1 MEQIKELHK
10 KIFGDSVSL
19 FTTAATLC
27 VVFIAL
33 FFLVKTIKVGKEIK
47 FVGGG
52 VSATNTIMVSGEGE
66 AFAVPDVSI
75 VRVTLHE
82 EGKTFA
88 ATQKKV
94 TEKESKILAFL
105 KEKGI
110 EKKDIKTDNYSI
122 NPKYEWQSTP
132 RPAAVCEEGKP
143 CVQSLIA
150 CPVGGS
156 CGEGKNV
163 QVGFDAYETLAIKIR
178 NTDTVGEIIDGVGK
192 LAPSEVST
200 PEYAVDNDDAVVE
213 EARSKA
219 IAQAKAKAQKLA
231 DELGVKLIRVVSY
244 SDNGGAMP
252 YMNYAG
258 NTMMAK
264 DVSMTEGTAAPMPE
278 LPKGQNKYTAN
289 ISITYEIR

>member
-1 MEQIKELHK
+1 MDKMRELHK

-19 FTTAATLC
+19 FATTLTLC
-27 VVFIAL
+27 VFVVAV

-52 VSATNTIMVSGEGE
+52 VSATNTIVVSGEGE

-105 KEKGI
+105 KEKGV

-122 NPKYEWQSTP
+122 NPKYEWQATP
-132 RPAAVCEEGKP
+132 TVMPSCREGEPCAMPA
-143 CVQSLIA
+143 I
-150 CPVGGS
+150 S
-156 CGEGKNV
+156 CIGQGCTPGKNV
-163 QVGFDAYETLAIKIR
+163 QVGFDAYETLAVKIR
-178 NTDTVGEIIDGVGK
+178 NTDSVGEIIDGIGK

-231 DELGVKLIRVVSY
+231 DELGVKLVRVVSY

-258 NTMMAK
+258 NAMMTKEMSA
-264 DVSMTEGTAAPMPE
+264 DAVASPLPE

>member
-1 MEQIKELHK
+1 MKELHQK
-10 KIFGDSVSL
+10 LFGEGSKSIV
-19 FTTAATLC
+19 T
-27 VVFIAL
+27 VVTICIAVVAL
-33 FFLVKTIKVGKEIK
+33 FFLVKTIKVVKEIG

-66 AFAVPDVSI
+66 AFAIPDVSI

-88 ATQKKV
+88 VTQKKV
-94 TEKESKILAFL
+94 TEKEAKILAFL

-110 EKKDIKTDNYSI
+110 DKKDIKTDNYSI
-122 NPKYEWQSTP
+122 NPKYEWQSTG
-132 RPAAVCEEGKP
+132 RELSACAEGQP
-143 CVQSLIA
+143 CVMTA
-150 CPVGGS
+150 MPCAGVECAP
-156 CGEGKNV
+156 GKNV
-163 QVGFDAYETLAIKIR
+163 QVGFDAYETLAVKVR
-178 NTDTVGEIIDGVGK
+178 NTDAVGEIIDGVGK

-219 IAQAKAKAQKLA
+219 IAQAKAKAEKLA

-244 SDNGGAMP
+244 SDNGNNMP
-252 YMNYAG
+252 YMNYGSAMMTKESLAD
-258 NTMMAK
+258 NTA
-264 DVSMTEGTAAPMPE
+264 AAPMPE
-278 LPKGQNKYTAN
+278 LPKGQNKYTSN